1 MKYGDILPSDS
12 DPPAKPPP
20 WGVVAAVV
28 IFIGL
33 VVLVIWITREKK
45 NEQARDAVL
54 SVLDKELE
62 SEQEAIKL
70 EREKVMD
77 LTRRVET
84 MRSMIQLGQVQNG
97 KAAVAEFHQLAKDQ
111 RAERDKFTK
120 MAEEYNKKV
129 AKYREL
135 QPYRLYLLQVFSMK
149 DSRPEPAL

>member
-1 MKYGDILPSDS
+1 MVKSGDILPSDS
-12 DPPAKPPP
+12 EPPAKQPP
-20 WGVVAAVV
+20 WGVVAGAV

-33 VVLVIWITREKK
+33 AVLVFWMTREKK

-62 SEQEAIKL
+62 SEQDAIKL

-84 MRSMIQLGQVQNG
+84 LRSMIQSGQVQNG

-111 RAERDKFTK
+111 RAERDTFTK

-135 QPYRLYLLQVFSMK
+135 QP
-149 DSRPEPAL
+149 